1 MTIQLCYSANEE
13 VFTDLDQ
20 AIDSVLFGCADIN
33 EAREAVIYV
42 GEEVPPVLKAEWLF
56 EHIQE
61 IAQECVHDQVGEYAE
76 HFEPKTDY
84 DLALKVHLQQWID
97 KLKFNCYTVK
107 NIKEVPLSDYVTEDE
122 LVGFF
127 KD

>member
-1 MTIQLCYSANEE
+1 MTKQLCYSADGEY
-13 VFTDLDQ
+13 FTDLEQ
-20 AIDSVLFGCADIN
+20 AIDSVLFACADIN

-42 GEEVPPVLKAEWLF
+42 GEEVPPVIKAEWLF
-56 EHIQE
+56 EYIQE
-61 IAQECVHDQVGEYAE
+61 RAQDCVHEQISDYSEY
-76 HFEPKTDY
+76 FEPKTDY

-107 NIKEVPLSDYVTEDE
+107 NVKEVPLSDYVTEDE
-122 LVGFF
+122 LVEFF